1 MILLGSFN
9 SFIYFCSKITTYCDC
24 LRTYM
29 DAKEI
34 GIIIKE
40 RRKHLG
46 VNQQTLADLAGV
58 GLNTL
63 VAIERGEGNPQ
74 LSTLLTV
81 FDTLGLQ
88 MDIKLKTL
96 DYETV

>member
-1 MILLGSFN
+1 
-9 SFIYFCSKITTYCDC
+9 
-24 LRTYM
+24 M
-29 DAKEI
+29 DMKEI
-34 GIIIKE
+34 GNIIKE
-40 RRKHLG
+40 RRKHRG

-58 GLNTL
+58 GVNTL

-74 LSTLLTV
+74 LSTLLAIL
-81 FDTLGLQ
+81 DTLGLQ

>member
-1 MILLGSFN
+1 MAVSILFLIFAAN
-9 SFIYFCSKITTYCDC
+9 SQLIVI
-24 LRTYM
+24 M
-29 DAKEI
+29 DTKEI
-34 GIIIKE
+34 GTIIKE

-74 LSTLLTV
+74 LSTLLTIL
-81 FDTLGLQ
+81 DTLGLQ
-88 MDIKLKTL
+88 VDIHLKTM

>member
-1 MILLGSFN
+1 M
-9 SFIYFCSKITTYCDC
+9 
-24 LRTYM
+24 
-29 DAKEI
+29 KEI
-34 GIIIKE
+34 GNIIKE

-74 LSTLLTV
+74 LNTLLTIL
-81 FDTLGLQ
+81 DTLGLQ

>member
-1 MILLGSFN
+1 MVDSFLFPIFAAN
-9 SFIYFCSKITTYCDC
+9 SQLIVI
-24 LRTYM
+24 M
-29 DAKEI
+29 DTKDI
-34 GIIIKE
+34 GTIIKE

-74 LSTLLTV
+74 LNTLLAIL
-81 FDTLGLQ
+81 DTLGLQ
-88 MDIKLKTL
+88 MDINLKTL

>member
-1 MILLGSFN
+1 
-9 SFIYFCSKITTYCDC
+9 
-24 LRTYM
+24 M
-29 DAKEI
+29 DMKEI
-34 GIIIKE
+34 GNIIKE

-74 LSTLLTV
+74 LSTLLNIL
-81 FDTLGLQ
+81 DTLGLQ

>member
-1 MILLGSFN
+1 MVSILFLIFAAN
-9 SFIYFCSKITTYCDC
+9 SQFIVI
-24 LRTYM
+24 M
-29 DAKEI
+29 DTKEI
-34 GIIIKE
+34 GNIIKE

-74 LSTLLTV
+74 LNTLLTIL
-81 FDTLGLQ
+81 DTLGLQ
-88 MDIKLKTL
+88 MDINLKTL

>member
-1 MILLGSFN
+1 MVVSILFPIFASN
-9 SFIYFCSKITTYCDC
+9 SQHIVI
-24 LRTYM
+24 M
-29 DAKEI
+29 DTKEI
-34 GIIIKE
+34 GILIKE

-46 VNQQTLADLAGV
+46 VNQQKLADLAGV

-74 LSTLLTV
+74 LNTLLTIL
-81 FDTLGLQ
+81 DTLGLQ

-96 DYETV
+96 DHETM

>member
-1 MILLGSFN
+1 
-9 SFIYFCSKITTYCDC
+9 
-24 LRTYM
+24 M
-29 DAKEI
+29 DIKEI

-74 LSTLLTV
+74 LGTLLTIL
-81 FDTLGLQ
+81 DTLGLQ
-88 MDIKLKTL
+88 MNINLKTL
-96 DYETV
+96 DYETM

>member
-1 MILLGSFN
+1 MSAN
-9 SFIYFCSKITTYCDC
+9 N
-24 LRTYM
+24 M

-81 FDTLGLQ
+81 FNTLGLQ

>member
-1 MILLGSFN
+1 LVISNLFSIFAAKSHYVVNLAEN
-9 SFIYFCSKITTYCDC
+9 N
-24 LRTYM
+24 M
-29 DAKEI
+29 DIKEI
-34 GIIIKE
+34 GVIIKE

-74 LSTLLTV
+74 LSTLLTILE
-81 FDTLGLQ
+81 TLGLQ
-88 MDIKLKTL
+88 VNINLKTL
-96 DYETV
+96 DYETM

>member
-1 MILLGSFN
+1 LVI
-9 SFIYFCSKITTYCDC
+9 SKLFSIFAAKSHYVVN
-24 LRTYM
+24 LAENNM
-29 DAKEI
+29 DIKEI
-34 GIIIKE
+34 GVIIKE

-74 LSTLLTV
+74 LSTLLTILE
-81 FDTLGLQ
+81 TLGLQ
-88 MDIKLKTL
+88 VNINLKTL
-96 DYETV
+96 DYETM

>member
-1 MILLGSFN
+1 MVSILFLIFAAN
-9 SFIYFCSKITTYCDC
+9 SQFIVI
-24 LRTYM
+24 M
-29 DAKEI
+29 DTKEI
-34 GIIIKE
+34 GNIIKE

-74 LSTLLTV
+74 LNTLLTIL
-81 FDTLGLQ
+81 DTLGLQ
-88 MDIKLKTL
+88 MDINLKIL

>member
-1 MILLGSFN
+1 MVVSILFLIFAAN
-9 SFIYFCSKITTYCDC
+9 SQLIVI
-24 LRTYM
+24 M
-29 DAKEI
+29 DTKEI
-34 GIIIKE
+34 GTIIKE

-74 LSTLLTV
+74 LNTLLTIL
-81 FDTLGLQ
+81 DTLGLQ
-88 MDIKLKTL
+88 MDINLKTL

>member
-1 MILLGSFN
+1 MN
-9 SFIYFCSKITTYCDC
+9 TKD
-24 LRTYM
+24 
-29 DAKEI
+29 I
-34 GIIIKE
+34 GTIIKE
-40 RRKHLG
+40 RRKYLG

-74 LSTLLTV
+74 LNTLLTV
-81 FDTLGLQ
+81 LDTIGLQ
-88 MDIKLKTL
+88 MNIHLKTL